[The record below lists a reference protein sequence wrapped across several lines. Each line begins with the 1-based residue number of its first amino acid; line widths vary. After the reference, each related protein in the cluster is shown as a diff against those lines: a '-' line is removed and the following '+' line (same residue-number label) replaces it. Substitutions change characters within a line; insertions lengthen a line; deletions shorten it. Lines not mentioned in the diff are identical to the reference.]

1 MLRKEIQDYIRAN
14 INTDLPALLLRKSP
28 FADISIQEIAQQVK
42 GLKVAQRKF
51 PFLLKEGIQFPPG
64 LNLEQASS
72 QSTAQ
77 FKACGLSGEKYLDLT
92 SGFGIDAWFM
102 SEDFRDITLVE
113 QNRDLIDLVQHN
125 WKILGRPANFVND
138 SLESFLKRNS
148 ERFDVVYLD
157 PARRDQHKNK
167 KFLLEDLSPNLLEIQ
182 EDLFR
187 ISDHII
193 IKLSPLIDI
202 SYLLG
207 AVRNISKI
215 QIIAVRNEVKELVL
229 HLRTDAAAVP
239 LIEAINLESREPSF
253 GFKAA
258 SEAAC
263 SVEYSEP
270 EQFLYL
276 PNTAVL
282 KSGAFNLIASRF
294 NLKKLHPNTHLY
306 TSAVKVDDFPGR
318 VMQVDTVE
326 AKSIKKGGKFN
337 IVSKNYPLTPDQIRK
352 KYKIS
357 DGGSQYLIFTQ
368 SVKGKIIL
376 KSS

>member
-1 MLRKEIQDYIRAN
+1 
-14 INTDLPALLLRKSP
+14 
-28 FADISIQEIAQQVK
+28 
-42 GLKVAQRKF
+42 
-51 PFLLKEGIQFPPG
+51 
-64 LNLEQASS
+64 
-72 QSTAQ
+72 
-77 FKACGLSGEKYLDLT
+77 
-92 SGFGIDAWFM
+92 
-102 SEDFRDITLVE
+102 
-113 QNRDLIDLVQHN
+113 
-125 WKILGRPANFVND
+125 
-138 SLESFLKRNS
+138 
-148 ERFDVVYLD
+148 
-157 PARRDQHKNK
+157 
-167 KFLLEDLSPNLLEIQ
+167 
-182 EDLFR
+182 
-187 ISDHII
+187 
-193 IKLSPLIDI
+193 KLSPLIDI

-276 PNTAVL
+276 PNTGVL

-294 NLKKLHPNTHLY
+294 NLKKLHPNTHVY

-326 AKSIKKGGKFN
+326 AKSIKKGEKFN